1 MKTEQTNVDEI
12 NHLPD
17 DQQAEI
23 IAEKVTYIQ
32 NIYEPLKTEDISV
45 PPFAESEIP
54 QFNPT
59 QVWFVLSR
67 LDTNKAR
74 VPGDFPARLI
84 NQFAAYLAKPLS
96 DIYNTS
102 IQNIQGFTS
111 MRFIYC
117 I

>member
-1 MKTEQTNVDEI
+1 MKTEQINVDEI

-23 IAEKVTYIQ
+23 IAKKFTYIQ

-84 NQFAAYLAKPLS
+84 KQFWSVSGRTFVRYLQHKYTEGGISTDL
-96 DIYNTS
+96 
-102 IQNIQGFTS
+102 QV
-111 MRFIYC
+111 
-117 I
+117 